1 MKRAVEPA
9 TANATKKAARFL
21 KYFLRDT
28 ELLIMCPTTTPMN
41 RKPVKA
47 CNPMVVIENGW
58 IKASIPDTAITPK
71 RRALKSEMIRRLF
84 KIP

>member
-1 MKRAVEPA
+1 MKR
-9 TANATKKAARFL
+9 N
-21 KYFLRDT
+21 
-28 ELLIMCPTTTPMN
+28 
-41 RKPVKA
+41 PVKA
-47 CNPMVVIENGW
+47 CNPMVVIENGF

>member
-1 MKRAVEPA
+1 M
-9 TANATKKAARFL
+9 
-21 KYFLRDT
+21 
-28 ELLIMCPTTTPMN
+28 MCPTTTPMKRN
-41 RKPVKA
+41 PVKA

-71 RRALKSEMIRRLF
+71 SRALKSETMRRLF